1 MYGTKWVLM
10 FLNSKVLLLFPLN
23 GKVLTH
29 LAFFGNSTFN
39 RTVRLIESTE
49 YFANQ
54 PPWNSTTVPRLLQMS
69 HPNGKLSRMSPTAIF
84 SCILLWKNMR
94 KKPPDKYYPPL
105 RYYLALVIV
114 CTVLMY
120 CKQIKAVGN
129 TKGERGT
136 IRPPPPLSVQ
146 MDFMWTFEANT
157 KCNNINHV
165 WSQCYKFL
173 VVLKYHRRPW
183 VNIFV
188 TDISRRINIYI
199 KVVYLAFF
207 GIFMLVIMSAS
218 KILAYGYLWYF

>member
-136 IRPPPPLSVQ
+136 IRPPPQVLVE
-146 MDFMWTFEANT
+146 T
-157 KCNNINHV
+157 
-165 WSQCYKFL
+165 YK
-173 VVLKYHRRPW
+173 
-183 VNIFV
+183 NIFFQKTLDSNRWHYDKFAGMNENW
-188 TDISRRINIYI
+188 TDIRIILRGSSHNPNNQNDCSSLFLSRAWLRKVFKWHFINWNEC
-199 KVVYLAFF
+199 AF
-207 GIFMLVIMSAS
+207 
-218 KILAYGYLWYF
+218 

>member
-1 MYGTKWVLM
+1 MDLSKIIFYRNWILTGRNSYKIWHSDN
-10 FLNSKVLLLFPLN
+10 FLCC
-23 GKVLTH
+23 
-29 LAFFGNSTFN
+29 
-39 RTVRLIESTE
+39 
-49 YFANQ
+49 ANQ
-54 PPWNSTTVPRLLQMS
+54 PPWNSKTVPGLLLMS

-114 CTVLMY
+114 CTVLIY

-157 KCNNINHV
+157 KCNNINYV
-165 WSQCYKFL
+165 WSHCYEIL
-173 VVLKYHRRPW
+173 VVLKYYRRPW
-183 VNIFV
+183 ANIFD
-188 TDISRRINIYI
+188 TDICRSINIPKNDKYTT
-199 KVVYLAFF
+199 L
-207 GIFMLVIMSAS
+207 M
-218 KILAYGYLWYF
+218 